1 MIWSGCSRFTVLFFS
16 YLGWALYG
24 VGLVVAVFEVGIECQ
39 TGRANVKDA
48 ALNAIKGFMAVG
60 CFTLVPVEL
69 YKLSVT
75 LQASLTAGIT
85 GYGEGFDVL
94 PTDHRLQEVDIG
106 SVASSGVFG
115 GIGSITSPI
124 MVIFIIIMMGYA
136 IIKCFFSN
144 LKRGGILLIQIA
156 VGSLY
161 MFSVPRGY
169 MDGFVQWCRSRSS
182 ACVSRLFY
190 RLRF

>member
-1 MIWSGCSRFTVLFFS
+1 MFILDFFLGGLMDQLIDWIYSQLVGFFGNFFSAMGHMGVELFDMPWVQSIVLFFS

-48 ALNAIKGFMAVG
+48 ALNAIKGFLAVG

-85 GYGEGFDVL
+85 GYA
-94 PTDHRLQEVDIG
+94 R
-106 SVASSGVFG
+106 SSLTMKQKALERV
-115 GIGSITSPI
+115 SDSP
-124 MVIFIIIMMGYA
+124 
-136 IIKCFFSN
+136 
-144 LKRGGILLIQIA
+144 
-156 VGSLY
+156 
-161 MFSVPRGY
+161 VPS
-169 MDGFVQWCRSRSS
+169 MPSWQKSRSTMEWLKS
-182 ACVSRLFY
+182 FGSQKA
-190 RLRF
+190 

>member
-1 MIWSGCSRFTVLFFS
+1 MELFDMEWVQSIVLFFS

-48 ALNAIKGFMAVG
+48 ALNAIKGFLAVG

-94 PTDHRLQEVDIG
+94 STNIITSLQGVDIG
-106 SVASSGVFG
+106 SAASSGVFG
-115 GIGSITSPI
+115 GIGIISSSAFSLTSS
-124 MVIFIIIMMGYA
+124 A
-136 IIKCFFSN
+136 AASCS
-144 LKRGGILLIQIA
+144 
-156 VGSLY
+156 S
-161 MFSVPRGY
+161 
-169 MDGFVQWCRSRSS
+169 RSRSGHS
-182 ACVSRLFY
+182 ICSLYLAVTWMGLCSGASRSLACA
-190 RLRF
+190 